1 MSTKGRVKVR
11 ISWTVVSALALL
23 VLVLLSGVFHSCCPS
38 SENNSTKV
46 IKESEVKADKCR
58 VIDASTN
65 RLIANIYVFELDGH
79 RYAMNYGEHYF
90 IHLASCPCHQN
101 ENSIL
106 TPSSS
111 LFNW

>member
-1 MSTKGRVKVR
+1 MSIKGRVKAR

-23 VLVLLSGVFHSCCPS
+23 VLVLLSGVFYSCCPA

-46 IKESEVKADKCR
+46 TETEIKANRYK
-58 VIDASTN
+58 VINASSN
-65 RLIANIYVFELDGH
+65 RFIASIFVFELEGH
-79 RYAMNYGEHYF
+79 KYAMNYGEHYF

-101 ENSIL
+101 ESLIL

>member
-1 MSTKGRVKVR
+1 MSTKGRVKAR

-23 VLVLLSGVFHSCCPS
+23 VLVLLSGVFHSCCPA
-38 SENNSTKV
+38 SENNSTKTTEET
-46 IKESEVKADKCR
+46 KLKADRYKI
-58 VIDASTN
+58 VDASSN
-65 RLIANIYVFELDGH
+65 RLIASVFVFELDGH
-79 RYAMNYGEHYF
+79 KYAMNYGEHYF

>member
-11 ISWTVVSALALL
+11 ISWTVVSVLALL
-23 VLVLLSGVFHSCCPS
+23 VLVLLSEVFYSCCPA
-38 SENNSTKV
+38 SENNSAKV
-46 IKESEVKADKCR
+46 INKTEVKADRYK
-58 VIDASTN
+58 VVDASSN
-65 RLIANIYVFELDGH
+65 RLIASIFVFELEGH
-79 RYAMNYGEHYF
+79 KYAMNYGEHYF

-101 ENSIL
+101 ESSIL